1 MHNSS
6 TPRTDFGFAR
16 TTCGCEYC
24 KVYCRHMPGS
34 LAVPDLERLCPQGQD
49 VFAWAEQHLRAI
61 ITKPY
66 PTLVPARQQNGEC
79 HWFFQEGCA
88 VHEAA
93 PYSCAFFDAHMS
105 EEEAAR
111 RSEASVQS
119 RKEDAAAQGLY
130 FRVWIHLQQKGLTAP
145 HGDREGVRLD
155 MSRLNRSTL
164 RHRRRA
170 GP

>member
-1 MHNSS
+1 MADS
-6 TPRTDFGFAR
+6 PRTDFGFAR

-34 LAVPDLERLCPQGQD
+34 LAVPDLERLCPKGQD
-49 VFAWAEQHLRAI
+49 IFAWAEQHLRAI
-61 ITKPY
+61 TTKPY

-79 HWFFQEGCA
+79 HWFFQGGCG

-105 EEEAAR
+105 DEEAAR
-111 RSEASVQS
+111 RSEASVES

-155 MSRLNRSTL
+155 MSRLNRNTV
-164 RHRRRA
+164 RHRRRS